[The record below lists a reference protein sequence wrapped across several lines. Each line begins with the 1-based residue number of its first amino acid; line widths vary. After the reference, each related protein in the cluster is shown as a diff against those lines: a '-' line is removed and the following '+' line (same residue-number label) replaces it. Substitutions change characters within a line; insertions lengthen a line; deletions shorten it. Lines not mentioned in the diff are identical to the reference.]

1 MDRGPNKVVVIYRVA
16 WYLTCALYY
25 IIVFII
31 ELSLRSQS
39 QATCDEQI
47 QVEAINK
54 RDSVA
59 LYDMIV
65 VIGLCSV
72 LYCSEH
78 LLSVCLVPV
87 ISKRIISSD
96 ILQSIAQS
104 PATSDRNDLINL
116 TEGDGIN
123 NGINNNDGTVEVS
136 TQH

>member
-1 MDRGPNKVVVIYRVA
+1 MDRGPNKVVVIYRVV

-78 LLSVCLVPV
+78 HRIEDVALSLLSVCLVPV

-96 ILQSIAQS
+96 ILQSNAQS
-104 PATSDRNDLINL
+104 PATSDQNDLINL

-123 NGINNNDGTVEVS
+123 NGIT
-136 TQH
+136 